1 MLIAF
6 GGALALEG
14 AAWAIFPSQMRQIY
28 QEAFAAGDRVL
39 HLSGLASVA
48 AGTAMIVWAVNLSGG

>member
-1 MLIAF
+1 ML

-14 AAWAIFPSQMRQIY
+14 AVWAIFPSQMREMYRQM
-28 QEAFAAGDRVL
+28 FSMPDRTL

-48 AGTAMIVWAVNLSGG
+48 IGVVLVAVGVKLAAI